1 VEIGA
6 KTRVLAVVG
15 DPVAHSLSPALHN
28 AAIRALGLDAVYVA
42 LRVPA
47 DDFSIVLPAL
57 AVAGVS
63 GNITVPH
70 KEAAERCVMRKTDLC
85 LRAGACNT
93 FWLEQEGR
101 DRVLVGDN
109 TDVPAIAA
117 AIAEIAPGAS
127 RWLVLGTGGTARAV
141 AVAAADAGV
150 ELSVRSRDADRA
162 RTLVQWAEGRGTRA
176 KTAEA
181 LEADVV
187 INTTPLGLSP
197 GDPLPVQPAAV
208 QGVRAVVD
216 LVYAPGETAWV
227 RAWRKRGGGVRAVDG
242 RGILVR
248 QAALAFGRFFPGA
261 AAPVEVMRAAVER
274 QLRA

>member
-1 VEIGA
+1 MEIGA
-6 KTRVLAVVG
+6 KTRVLAVLG

-63 GNITVPH
+63 GNVTVPH

-85 LRAGACNT
+85 ARAGACNT
-93 FWLEQEGR
+93 FWMEVEGQ
-101 DRVLVGDN
+101 DHVLVGDN
-109 TDVPAIAA
+109 TDVPAITAA
-117 AIAEIAPGAS
+117 VAELAPDS
-127 RWLVLGTGGTARAV
+127 KRWLVLGTGGTSRAV
-141 AVAAADAGV
+141 AIAAADAGAQ
-150 ELSVRSRDADRA
+150 LLVRSRDPDRA
-162 RTLVQWAEGRGTRA
+162 RAFVQWAEGRGVDARPA
-176 KTAEA
+176 DA

-187 INTTPLGLSP
+187 INTTPLGLKT
-197 GDPLPVQPAAV
+197 GDPLPLAPKAVTGIRAAL
-208 QGVRAVVD
+208 D

-227 RAWRKRGGGVRAVDG
+227 KAWRAHDPKVHVADG

-248 QAALAFGRFFPGA
+248 QGALAFGRFFPGVP
-261 AAPVEVMRAAVER
+261 APVEVMRAAVE
-274 QLRA
+274 QGLRA